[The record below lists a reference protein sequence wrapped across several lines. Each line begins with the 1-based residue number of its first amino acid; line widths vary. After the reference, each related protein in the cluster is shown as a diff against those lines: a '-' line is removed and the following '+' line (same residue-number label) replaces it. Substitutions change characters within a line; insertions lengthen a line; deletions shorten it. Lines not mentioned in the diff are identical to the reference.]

1 MCSEKVHVFWH
12 QTIIIC
18 IIIIIWMETSKI
30 IMRTRR
36 RRTFLCF
43 EDDEKKF
50 EKLKRKGKKTSNTW
64 FNIETMRTPC
74 RSQWSS
80 KKPYMSATC
89 GLRDEKRK
97 RAKKEESLKCQIHVC
112 ECKCTIRIER
122 SFSQKQ
128 K

>member
-30 IMRTRR
+30 IMRARR

-89 GLRDEKRK
+89 GLRDEKE
-97 RAKKEESLKCQIHVC
+97 KKSEKGREFKMSDLSMLTCVQH
-112 ECKCTIRIER
+112 R
-122 SFSQKQ
+122 SRS
-128 K
+128 

>member
-1 MCSEKVHVFWH
+1 MCSEKVQVFWH

-18 IIIIIWMETSKI
+18 IIIIIIWMETSKI
-30 IMRTRR
+30 IMRARR

-89 GLRDEKRK
+89 GLRDEKE
-97 RAKKEESLKCQIHVC
+97 KKSEKGREFKMSDLSMLTCVQH
-112 ECKCTIRIER
+112 R
-122 SFSQKQ
+122 SRT
-128 K
+128 

>member
-1 MCSEKVHVFWH
+1 
-12 QTIIIC
+12 
-18 IIIIIWMETSKI
+18 METSKI

-89 GLRDEKRK
+89 GLRDEKE
-97 RAKKEESLKCQIHVC
+97 KKSEKGREFKMSDLSMLTCVQH
-112 ECKCTIRIER
+112 R
-122 SFSQKQ
+122 SRS
-128 K
+128 